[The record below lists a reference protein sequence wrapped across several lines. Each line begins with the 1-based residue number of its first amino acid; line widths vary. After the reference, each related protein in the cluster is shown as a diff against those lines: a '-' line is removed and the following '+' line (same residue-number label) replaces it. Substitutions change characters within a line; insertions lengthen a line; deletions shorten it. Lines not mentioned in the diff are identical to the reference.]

1 MVERDINW
9 INQRWFN
16 LGIGTESMV
25 ELHFTCVDL
34 RFVIS
39 RLNPM
44 LRLGGK
50 KKITQAHSH
59 CYYTEI
65 NFKSEAFNKIYYFCM
80 HGTNEMG
87 WACGAYGCGEWGV

>member
-16 LGIGTESMV
+16 LDIGTESMV

-39 RLNPM
+39 RLNPT
-44 LRLGGK
+44 LRPK
-50 KKITQAHSH
+50 KKPILNKYTVTAIT
-59 CYYTEI
+59 E
-65 NFKSEAFNKIYYFCM
+65 K
-80 HGTNEMG
+80 
-87 WACGAYGCGEWGV
+87 

>member
-1 MVERDINW
+1 MDERDINW

-39 RLNPM
+39 QLNPM
-44 LRLGGK
+44 LRLK
-50 KKITQAHSH
+50 KKIKQLRSH
-59 CYYTEI
+59 CYYREI
-65 NFKSEAFNKIYYFCM
+65 NFKQIRS
-80 HGTNEMG
+80 H
-87 WACGAYGCGEWGV
+87 

>member
-34 RFVIS
+34 RFLIS

-44 LRLGGK
+44 LRLGRGGGGGAFK
-50 KKITQAHSH
+50 KKRHPSRLGGEKFTKKKNLK
-59 CYYTEI
+59 
-65 NFKSEAFNKIYYFCM
+65 NFSIFL
-80 HGTNEMG
+80 
-87 WACGAYGCGEWGV
+87 

>member
-44 LRLGGK
+44 LRLGAK
-50 KKITQAHSH
+50 NDLKSNTQSLLLNRDKFQ
-59 CYYTEI
+59 T
-65 NFKSEAFNKIYYFCM
+65 
-80 HGTNEMG
+80 
-87 WACGAYGCGEWGV
+87 

>member
-1 MVERDINW
+1 MVEGDINW

-34 RFVIS
+34 RFVMS
-39 RLNPM
+39 RLNPT
-44 LRLGGK
+44 LRL
-50 KKITQAHSH
+50 KIQILKHKRSD

-65 NFKSEAFNKIYYFCM
+65 NFKSEAFNKI
-80 HGTNEMG
+80 
-87 WACGAYGCGEWGV
+87 